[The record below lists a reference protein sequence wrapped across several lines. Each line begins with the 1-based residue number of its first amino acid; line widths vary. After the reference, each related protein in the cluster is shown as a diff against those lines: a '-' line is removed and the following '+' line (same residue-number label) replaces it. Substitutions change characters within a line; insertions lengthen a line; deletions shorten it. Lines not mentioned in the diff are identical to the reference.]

1 MIRRLDL
8 PDSGVPAEGAIR
20 HAPSAA
26 RNLEPIAAVLA
37 RHLPQT
43 GRVLELASG
52 TGQHIVAF
60 ALRFPGL
67 DWQPSDLDPDN
78 LGSIAA
84 RAEQDGAANLRA
96 PIRLDA
102 CAPGWG
108 GDAAWDA
115 ICLTNLLHLISTPE
129 AEVLLAEAARAL
141 APGGV
146 FALYGPFRQDGQL
159 VSEGDRAFDASL
171 RGQDP
176 AIGYKDIEWVEARL
190 ASGGLSRRDRIAM
203 PANNLML
210 ISERPVDAA
219 AARLGGA
226 G

>member
-8 PDSGVPAEGAIR
+8 PDSGAPVEGAIR

-26 RNLEPIAAVLA
+26 RNLEPITGVLA

-43 GRVLELASG
+43 GRALELASG
-52 TGQHIVAF
+52 TGQHVVAF
-60 ALRFPGL
+60 AARFPGL
-67 DWQPSDLDPDN
+67 NWQPSDLDSGN
-78 LGSIAA
+78 LASISA
-84 RAEQDGAANLRA
+84 RVAQAGADTLRA

-108 GDAAWDA
+108 SGAQWDA
-115 ICLTNLLHLISTPE
+115 ICLTNLLHLISTSE
-129 AEVLLAEAARAL
+129 TEVLLAEAARAL
-141 APGGV
+141 APSGV
-146 FALYGPFRQDGQL
+146 FALYGPFRQDGRL
-159 VSEGDRAFDASL
+159 VSEGDGAFDASL
-171 RGQDP
+171 RAQDP

-190 ASGGLSRRDRIAM
+190 ASGGLTRCDRIAM

-210 ISERPVDAA
+210 ILKRPVDDTAA
-219 AARLGGA
+219 KVGSA